1 MNKLIDELTEEIY
14 QNIARRVLIR
24 KKKLNMKRFQITDQ
38 NSVPLLSNVMHNKRI
53 HNRNPYLLNSKI
65 TFDIVSKLKFK
76 SSYEL
81 IWGENSE
88 LDSMLRNIFNIGLE
102 ILQNQTDKNSELIEN
117 CYLEYLPYAKASAA
131 YENAFQPFKPDIED
145 VVEAQDIAEA
155 HLYYGVLEDLRI
167 SHKRY
172 FNDKETKK
180 LSKNIS
186 EFINNEIPQLLHQYL
201 KENDNQG
208 HRAYRIMSEIM
219 SYESE
224 NEFDSISHG
233 PEWYAHQPLTANT
246 ERPLMDLRQE
256 VVDAGNKYIDT
267 IINEQK
273 ECDPFYKDYDY
284 PIGFIND

>member
-1 MNKLIDELTEEIY
+1 
-14 QNIARRVLIR
+14 
-24 KKKLNMKRFQITDQ
+24 LNMKRFQITDQ

-145 VVEAQDIAEA
+145 VVEAQ
-155 HLYYGVLEDLRI
+155 
-167 SHKRY
+167 
-172 FNDKETKK
+172 
-180 LSKNIS
+180 
-186 EFINNEIPQLLHQYL
+186 
-201 KENDNQG
+201 
-208 HRAYRIMSEIM
+208 
-219 SYESE
+219 
-224 NEFDSISHG
+224 
-233 PEWYAHQPLTANT
+233 
-246 ERPLMDLRQE
+246 
-256 VVDAGNKYIDT
+256 
-267 IINEQK
+267 
-273 ECDPFYKDYDY
+273 
-284 PIGFIND
+284 